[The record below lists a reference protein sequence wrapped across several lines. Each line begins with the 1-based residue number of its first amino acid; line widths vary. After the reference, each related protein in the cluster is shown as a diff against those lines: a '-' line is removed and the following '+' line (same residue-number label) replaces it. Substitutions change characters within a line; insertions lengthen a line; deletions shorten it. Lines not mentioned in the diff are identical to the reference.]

1 MSTEANSKTM
11 SGREPF
17 PGLHPIFADAV
28 TEHHKFALGRPFV
41 EGDHV
46 IATDGR
52 LFVRTP
58 CEALGA
64 GGLAPYWK
72 DPGRKYPSQMAAGI
86 AAQGPWDDEPT
97 PIPDCVPFVRCETCA
112 GSGCY
117 VDSLGL
123 ARMDTECLDCDGSG
137 WERNLE
143 RVYVGEFPFSAYLL
157 ALLRSHGVTGL
168 RLSKNPP
175 LQHAAKAGECKC
187 GAAFA
192 GDGFD
197 GIVAPMTLEDS

>member
-11 SGREPF
+11 TGREPF

-28 TEHHKFALGRPFV
+28 TEHHKFALERPFI

-46 IATDGR
+46 VATDGR

-64 GGLAPYWK
+64 GGLVPYWK
-72 DPGRKYPSQMAAGI
+72 DPERKYPGEMAAGI

-97 PIPDCVPFVRCETCA
+97 PIPDGLLSHVPCPTCGGTGTTDEWGAEWECDDCE
-112 GSGCY
+112 GDKQ
-117 VDSLGL
+117 V
-123 ARMDTECLDCDGSG
+123 
-137 WERNLE
+137 RNLE
-143 RVYVGEFPFSAYLL
+143 RVHVGEFPFSAYLL
-157 ALLRSHGVTGL
+157 SLLRMHGVTGL

-197 GIVAPMTLEDS
+197 GVVAPMTLEDS